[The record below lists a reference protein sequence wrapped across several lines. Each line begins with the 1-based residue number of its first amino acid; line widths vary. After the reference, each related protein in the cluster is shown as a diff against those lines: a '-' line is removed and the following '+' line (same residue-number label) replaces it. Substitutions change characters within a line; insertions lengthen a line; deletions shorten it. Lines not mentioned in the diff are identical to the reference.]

1 MLSSLLSTHSRLA
14 LRLSSLMAKYDALRD
29 ELRRRGQPRITMSFA
44 EIDQLVPGGLPNSA
58 YTYQAWWAN
67 ERETRHVQRLAWLE
81 AGYRVDRYD
90 LGTRTVT
97 FRHSR

>member
-1 MLSSLLSTHSRLA
+1 
-14 LRLSSLMAKYDALRD
+14 
-29 ELRRRGQPRITMSFA
+29 MSFA
-44 EIDQLVPGGLPNSA
+44 EIDQLVPSGLPNSA

-67 ERETRHVQRLAWLE
+67 ERETRHVQSLAWLE

-90 LGTRTVT
+90 LAARTVT

>member
-1 MLSSLLSTHSRLA
+1 MLFSF
-14 LRLSSLMAKYDALRD
+14 MAKYDPLRD

-58 YTYQAWWAN
+58 YQYQAWWAD
-67 ERETRHVQRLAWLE
+67 EREPKTHVQKLAWLE

-90 LGTRTVT
+90 LAARTVT
-97 FRHSR
+97 FIRSR